1 MDLKQNI
8 IGEIGEQLVV
18 VELLKSGFK
27 EVYRANSKTQEDWYI
42 VVITEKN
49 KIIRIQVKTTFLD
62 NNSTNNSV
70 SLKGKYDF
78 LALVIL
84 GTKNRD
90 VKFFCLKKEI
100 VEQIKGDKKRLAIS
114 EKKNGVKKVR
124 DEIKKHYEVRKKEDW
139 IEKLGIK
146 DVI

>member
-27 EVYRANSKTQEDWYI
+27 EVYRANSKTQKGWDI
-42 VVITEKN
+42 VVITKKN

-90 VKFFCLKKEI
+90 VKFFCLKREI
-100 VEQIKGDKKRLAIS
+100 VEQIQGDCKKLAIS
-114 EKKNGVKKVR
+114 DGKGGVKKVKY
-124 DEIKKHYEVRKKEDW
+124 EIEKYKVTGKEDW

>member
-27 EVYRANSKTQEDWYI
+27 EVYRANSKTQKGWDI

-62 NNSTNNSV
+62 NNSTNNSFTV
-70 SLKGKYDF
+70 EENYDF
-78 LALVIL
+78 LVIVVFKL
-84 GTKNRD
+84 SDNETEY
-90 VKFFCLKKEI
+90 FCLKKET
-100 VEQIKGDKKRLAIS
+100 VEKIKGS
-114 EKKNGVKKVR
+114 EKKIAISKKKNGRKSVR
-124 DEIKKHYEVRKKEDW
+124 DDIRECQVIKKDWTKKLE
-139 IEKLGIK
+139 IE
-146 DVI
+146 

>member
-27 EVYRANSKTQEDWYI
+27 EVYRANSKTQKGWDI

-78 LALVIL
+78 LALVIT
-84 GTKNRD
+84 G
-90 VKFFCLKKEI
+90 F
-100 VEQIKGDKKRLAIS
+100 
-114 EKKNGVKKVR
+114 
-124 DEIKKHYEVRKKEDW
+124 
-139 IEKLGIK
+139 
-146 DVI
+146 